1 MKSLYE
7 EKEDV
12 RIIRS
17 KRDLANALDELLSKK
32 NYDDISIQEIVNTAL
47 VSKNTFYNN
56 FNDKDELLMFL
67 FTRYS
72 LEVYKKVEKYLND
85 DSYSYNEVIK
95 ILLNEIIDFFENNK
109 DKFKNMIINDRS
121 KALYW
126 NLNNF
131 IKELTEFIFNT
142 YKDKIPLD
150 IDITLF
156 SPFLSGGISNLIY
169 TNFLNDSLKSKE
181 EIFSYL
187 EKMINIKFNN

>member
-1 MKSLYE
+1 ME
-7 EKEDV
+7 ELSKKKEDV

-32 NYDDISIQEIVNTAL
+32 NYDDISIQEIVDTAL

-56 FNDKDELLMFL
+56 FLDKNELLMFL

-72 LEVYKKVEKYLND
+72 LEIYSKVEPYFNDESKSFSEISKITLNTVINFFD
-85 DSYSYNEVIK
+85 DY
-95 ILLNEIIDFFENNK
+95 K
-109 DKFKNMIINDRS
+109 DKIKKMVTNDRS

-126 NLNNF
+126 NLNKF
-131 IKELTEFIFNT
+131 IQELIEFIFSK

-150 IDITLF
+150 LEIELF

-169 TNFLNDSLKSKE
+169 HSFLNNLNKSKE
-181 EIFSYL
+181 EIYSYL
-187 EKMINIKFNN
+187 VNVIDLKFKK